1 MRSIW
6 EETSSFG
13 IAACFGYLDEPDGGV
28 DGEGLV
34 GEGFDGDAVGGWE
47 EETPEVLHSHGRD
60 GDVGCG
66 STLWENAII
75 GTIRVLGYN
84 TKSQG
89 TNCAGARLK
98 ILPSR
103 W

>member
-28 DGEGLV
+28 NGEGLV

-47 EETPEVLHSHGRD
+47 EETPEVLHSHG
-60 GDVGCG
+60 
-66 STLWENAII
+66 
-75 GTIRVLGYN
+75 
-84 TKSQG
+84 K
-89 TNCAGARLK
+89 
-98 ILPSR
+98 R